1 MKEVNAN
8 LPRFY
13 KILEFLNDIKSEVF
27 EEDSI
32 DTINK
37 YNMLYDLVLDNI
49 AKCIINKEP
58 PVIDVLVK
66 TNINNI
72 PKNLF
77 IHVYESSEYAD
88 HACIQLLCHSNYIND
103 IMSIIEFLRNKEIQI

>member
-1 MKEVNAN
+1 MFEDGST
-8 LPRFY
+8 
-13 KILEFLNDIKSEVF
+13 DI
-27 EEDSI
+27 
-32 DTINK
+32 INK

-72 PKNLF
+72 PKKLF
-77 IHVYESSEYAD
+77 IHAYESDKHPD
-88 HACIQLLCHSNYIND
+88 HTYIELLCHPYYIND
-103 IMSIIEFLRNKEIQI
+103 VISIIEFLRNKEIKI